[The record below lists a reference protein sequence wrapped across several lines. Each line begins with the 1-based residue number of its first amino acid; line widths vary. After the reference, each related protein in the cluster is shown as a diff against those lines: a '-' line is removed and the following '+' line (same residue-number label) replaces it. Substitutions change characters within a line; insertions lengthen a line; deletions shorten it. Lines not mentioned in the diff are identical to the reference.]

1 MRLYYKIYRI
11 SASSTKFHYA
21 RYPKLEVMPVVLI
34 SQFDDLVEQ
43 LFSNVRD
50 ALGRFG
56 R

>member
-11 SASSTKFHYA
+11 SASCKIHYA
-21 RYPKLEVMPVVLI
+21 RYPKLEAMPVALI